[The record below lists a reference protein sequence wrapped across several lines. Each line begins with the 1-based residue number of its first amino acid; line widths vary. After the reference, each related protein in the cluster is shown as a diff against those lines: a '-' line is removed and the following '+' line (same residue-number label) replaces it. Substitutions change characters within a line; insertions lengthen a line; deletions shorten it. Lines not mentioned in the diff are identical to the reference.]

1 MRASILILLS
11 AIGVIGANSLLLSP
25 LVTAVGTDLHVTA
38 AQVMQAASAYGLGV
52 AVAALLLAPLG
63 DRFGAGRLLRVA
75 LIILAIGLAASALA
89 PTVLALIAA
98 QALCGLA
105 AGAAL
110 PSIYTLAITIAP
122 KGREAQTMGV
132 VLTGWTVSLV
142 LGVSAGAWLTDLLG
156 WRAVYI
162 VLSIGTAVLW
172 LLSSGLRQLGTT
184 GNRGTSPLTA
194 LKVPGITRGLLA
206 TLMLMLAFY
215 ITYFFI
221 GAHVTVELGLSTT
234 QAGLIPLFYGIGF
247 GLAVLA
253 DPLLDRLGLA
263 RSTAPVFLAI
273 SLVYAA
279 MITLTGSFQW
289 LLMIAV
295 VWGVFQH
302 LGLNLVVARLTALD
316 PSQRGAIMGL
326 YSTVTYL
333 CIFAVPPLG
342 GLAFA
347 TWGLGGCLA
356 ISALLA
362 LMEAVESLSLRR
374 VRSMAPA
381 APDAPA

>member
-1 MRASILILLS
+1 MLASILLLLS

-25 LVTAVGTDLHVTA
+25 LVTAVGNDLQVSA

-52 AVAALLLAPLG
+52 AAAALLLAPLG
-63 DRFGAGRLLRVA
+63 DRIGAGRLLRAA
-75 LIILAIGLAASALA
+75 LVILAFGLAASALA
-89 PTVLALIAA
+89 PTILVLIAA
-98 QALCGLA
+98 QAVCGLA

-110 PSIYTLAITIAP
+110 PSIYTLAMTIAP
-122 KGREAQTMGV
+122 RGREAQTLGA

-162 VLSIGTAVLW
+162 VLSVGTTLLW
-172 LLSSGLRQLGTT
+172 LLSSGLRQLGPI
-184 GNRGTSPLTA
+184 GNRSTSPLSA

-206 TLMLMLAFY
+206 TLLLMLSFY
-215 ITYFFI
+215 TTYFFI
-221 GAHVTVELGLSTT
+221 GAHVTVALGLSTT
-234 QAGLIPLFYGIGF
+234 MAGFVPLCYGLGF

-263 RSTAPVFLAI
+263 RATSPVFLVMALI
-273 SLVYAA
+273 YAA
-279 MITLTGSFQW
+279 MMTLTDMFHW
-289 LLMIAV
+289 LLVTAV

-302 LGLNLVVARLTALD
+302 LGLNLLVARLTTLD

-333 CIFAVPPLG
+333 SIFAVPTLG
-342 GLAFA
+342 GLTYAN
-347 TWGLGGCLA
+347 WGMAGCLA
-356 ISALLA
+356 VSAVLCLA
-362 LMEAVESLSLRR
+362 GSVEARSLRR
-374 VRSMAPA
+374 ITSMDPV
-381 APDAPA
+381 APDVPA